1 MSSLFRS
8 RPGKVPRR
16 HAGAVGGAVP
26 RVLRSTP
33 GLPRWSSR
41 TEFNTNR
48 DFVQS
53 DADSSAAYFLDA
65 GGQLKIATP
74 RSVTTVRPVIRA
86 QQYPDQND
94 LNSFEGMLDFYTRTQ
109 FQRGSF
115 DMYGL
120 YEHRDAYNA
129 DLTDPHF
136 NDLNPGQPPPGT
148 DSGKV
153 NNRGVTREKL
163 YLAPEVVHEMTERLD
178 MGLSA
183 SYQKIDYSNGLLS
196 TNVPYDYLRGTASA
210 GYDVTQRTRLVTSLF
225 AGGYS
230 ADEIGLK
237 ANGHG
242 LSFGFEQHSTQLLTT
257 NLSVTVE
264 KWDVDQKLLSA
275 AFSGDTTTVGGTLDV
290 RYKGEVSS
298 TQLLVSR
305 SVAPSTRGGVF
316 NVDQIQLQFER
327 ALSERLQ
334 LRTAGLYYRE
344 NVLQSANPLPG
355 QDYFN
360 AEIALRWAV
369 ARNWYVSGG
378 GRYTWIKG
386 ENDAHSA
393 DNEAVFLSV
402 AFQKADK

>member
-1 MSSLFRS
+1 MSSLFHR
-8 RPGKVPRR
+8 RLGQCLVGVPLLSVAWA
-16 HAGAVGGAVP
+16 AGAAQY
-26 RVLRSTP
+26 T
-33 GLPRWSSR
+33 WSPKVEAT

-48 DFVQS
+48 DLVQTN
-53 DADSSAAYFLDA
+53 ADSSAAYFLDF

-74 RSVTTVRPVIRA
+74 RSVTTLRPVIRA
-86 QQYPDQND
+86 QQYPDQD
-94 LNSFEGMLDFYTRTQ
+94 ALNSFEGMLDFYTQTQ
-109 FQRGSF
+109 FQRGRF
-115 DMYGL
+115 DVFGQ

-129 DLTDPHF
+129 DLADPHF
-136 NDLNPGQPPPGT
+136 NDINPGPPPPGT

-163 YLAPEVVHEMTERLD
+163 YLAPQVVHEMTERLD

-196 TNVPYDYLRGTASA
+196 SNVPYDYLRGTASA
-210 GYDVTQRTRLVTSLF
+210 GYDVTQRTSLVTSLF
-225 AGGYS
+225 AADYS
-230 ADEIGLK
+230 ANEIGLK

-257 NLSVTVE
+257 KLSVTVE
-264 KWDVDQKLLSA
+264 KWDVNQKLLSA
-275 AFSGDTTTVGGTLDV
+275 AFSGDSTTVGGTLDV
-290 RYKGEVSS
+290 RYKGEVST

-316 NVDQIQLQFER
+316 NVDEVQLQLDR

-334 LRTAGLYYRE
+334 LRAAGLYYRE

-360 AEIALRWAV
+360 GEIALRWAV
-369 ARNWYVSGG
+369 ARDWYVSGG

-386 ENDAHSA
+386 EFDAKSA

-402 AFQKADK
+402 AFQRADK